1 MPGGTPTPAPSGTAT
16 PPPAGSADSAAL
28 SKALKDAQ
36 AAYVKGEAAL
46 RKGDFAAYG
55 QAQAELKDALQRAV
69 DASPQAKA
77 TAKP

>member
-1 MPGGTPTPAPSGTAT
+1 M
-16 PPPAGSADSAAL
+16 AAL

-36 AAYVKGEAAL
+36 AAYVQGEAAL

-69 DASPQAKA
+69 AASPQGKA
-77 TAKP
+77 TAKPYENHDQSSTRGGTRSATSPR